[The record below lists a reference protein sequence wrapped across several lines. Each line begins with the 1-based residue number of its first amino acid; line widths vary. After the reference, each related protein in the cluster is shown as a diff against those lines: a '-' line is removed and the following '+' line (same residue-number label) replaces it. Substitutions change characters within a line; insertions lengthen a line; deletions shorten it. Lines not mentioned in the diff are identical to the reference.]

1 MNDRELTQIVQN
13 HTGHPWFNGKAY
25 VEHHGIDVGQACIE
39 RIAELEGALT
49 WYAEH
54 VPDCRKT
61 GLEGDVARGKLDRDG
76 GSKARAA
83 LGCGV

>member
-1 MNDRELTQIVQN
+1 MTDITARLKEAQDLYKSAGV
-13 HTGHPWFNGKAY
+13 NG
-25 VEHHGIDVGQACIE
+25 ENGSGLMIDAQA
-39 RIAELEGALT
+39 RIAELEAALT
-49 WYAEH
+49 WYAKH

-83 LGCGV
+83 LGAGA

>member
-1 MNDRELTQIVQN
+1 MTDRELMQIVQN
-13 HTGHPWFNGKAY
+13 HTGVPWFNGKAY
-25 VEHHGIDVGQACIE
+25 VEYHGIKDAQA
-39 RIAELEGALT
+39 RIAELKAALT
-49 WYAEH
+49 WYAAH

-83 LGCGV
+83 LGDGA

>member
-1 MNDRELTQIVQN
+1 MTPKQMVEILDGQLTDCYAEIEGKNDR
-13 HTGHPWFNGKAY
+13 
-25 VEHHGIDVGQACIE
+25 
-39 RIAELEGALT
+39 IADLEAALT

-83 LGCGV
+83 LEGGG

>member
-1 MNDRELTQIVQN
+1 MTDKTERLAKMIASLDDLPSPTTEYTR
-13 HTGHPWFNGKAY
+13 A
-25 VEHHGIDVGQACIE
+25 DAAQA
-39 RIAELEGALT
+39 RIAELEAALT

-83 LGCGV
+83 LEGGG

>member
-1 MNDRELTQIVQN
+1 MKSITARLKEAQDLYQKAGVNGANGWELM
-13 HTGHPWFNGKAY
+13 
-25 VEHHGIDVGQACIE
+25 IDAQA
-39 RIAELEGALT
+39 RIADLEAALT
-49 WYAEH
+49 WYAQH

-83 LGCGV
+83 LEGGG